1 LRLLPKSFSASRNDT
16 ATPGNRSR
24 QDERYA
30 EAAQGYS
37 AALERLAR
45 AYEANPDKRRDL
57 LQEIHVAIWR
67 SFARFDEKCSMRT
80 WVYRVAH
87 NTATSQITR
96 KRATQPTLISID
108 DISAVAHDEDH
119 ERVLDRQRTLQR
131 LMTLIHQLKPLD
143 RQIVSLY
150 LEDLDASAISD
161 VTGIS
166 PGNVATKIHRIK
178 KLLAERFQEGLP
190 SAD

>member
-1 LRLLPKSFSASRNDT
+1 LRPIPRSASASSGKT
-16 ATPGNRSR
+16 AAPGEQSK

-37 AALERLAR
+37 PALERLAR

-96 KRATQPTLISID
+96 KRATLPTLVGLDEISL
-108 DISAVAHDEDH
+108 A
-119 ERVLDRQRTLQR
+119 LDRQRMLERLVTLV
-131 LMTLIHQLKPLD
+131 HQLKPLD
-143 RQIVSLY
+143 RQIVTLY
-150 LEDLDASAISD
+150 LEDLDAGAISE
-161 VTGIS
+161 VTGVS
-166 PGNVATKIHRIK
+166 AGNVATKIHRIK
-178 KLLAERFQEGLP
+178 KLLAERFQEGLH

>member
-1 LRLLPKSFSASRNDT
+1 MSKT
-16 ATPGNRSR
+16 AAPGEPSR

-30 EAAQGYS
+30 EAAQGYGP
-37 AALERLAR
+37 ALERLAR
-45 AYEANPDKRRDL
+45 AYETNPDKRRDL

-96 KRATQPTLISID
+96 KRATLPTLVGLDELSLAAHED
-108 DISAVAHDEDH
+108 DLGRA
-119 ERVLDRQRTLQR
+119 LDRQRMLER
-131 LMTLIHQLKPLD
+131 LMTLVHQLKPLD
-143 RQIVSLY
+143 RQIVTLY
-150 LEDLDASAISD
+150 LEDLDAGAISD
-161 VTGIS
+161 VTGVS
-166 PGNVATKIHRIK
+166 AGNVATKIHRIK
-178 KLLAERFQEGLP
+178 KLLAERFQEGLR